1 MATTRGRKTTRVI
14 RDRISAGAIPEEA
27 LEAPFPEINLSIRP
41 PHPPMEAKSVAD
53 LPRGEDWQYEPKWDG
68 FRCLAFRSG
77 SQVLLQSKS
86 GQPLGRYFPELLEAL
101 RQLRPQQFVLDGEIV
116 IFSGQQLA
124 FDELLQRIHPAESR
138 IRKLA
143 LETPA
148 TLMCFDLLVD
158 EQGKSLLELPLSER
172 RQRLEA
178 WFRGAGNS
186 GRVRLSPSTVD
197 RRQAERWMRELA
209 PSGLDGVVAKLANE
223 PYHSGDRAGMVKI
236 KRIRTADCVVGG
248 FRWAEKGGQVGSL
261 LLGLYNEDGLLD
273 HVGFSSS
280 FTADQ
285 RRELKGIVQ
294 PLIAPPGF
302 TGKAP
307 GGLSRWST
315 RRSMEW
321 QPLQPKLVCEVRY
334 DHFSGGRFRHG
345 TKFLRWRPDKK
356 PKDCTFAQVLGSRKR
371 SGATGWNFLPKAG

>member
-1 MATTRGRKTTRVI
+1 MA
-14 RDRISAGAIPEEA
+14 S
-27 LEAPFPEINLSIRP
+27 
-41 PHPPMEAKSVAD
+41 
-53 LPRGEDWQYEPKWDG
+53 LPRDAGWQYEPKWDG

-77 SQVLLQSKS
+77 EQVLLQSKS
-86 GQPLGRYFPELLEAL
+86 GQPLGRYFPELVAGL
-101 RQLRPQQFVLDGEIV
+101 RQLSPQQFVLDGEIV
-116 IFSGQQLA
+116 IFSDGHLA

-138 IRKLA
+138 IRKLSA
-143 LETPA
+143 ETPA
-148 TLMCFDLLVD
+148 TLMSFDLLVD
-158 EQGKSLLELPLSER
+158 EHGKSLLELRLSER
-172 RQRLEA
+172 RRRLEE
-178 WFRGAGNS
+178 FFGRLGNS
-186 GRVRLSPSTVD
+186 DRVRLSPATTD
-197 RRQAERWMRELA
+197 RRQAERWMRELG
-209 PSGLDGVVAKLANE
+209 PTGLDGVVAKRIDE

-248 FRWAEKGGQVGSL
+248 FRYAEKGGQLGSL
-261 LLGLYNEDGLLD
+261 LLGLYNDQGHLN
-273 HVGFSSS
+273 HVGFTSS
-280 FTADQ
+280 FNAEQ
-285 RRELKGIVQ
+285 RRELKGIVE

-356 PKDCTFAQVLGSRKR
+356 PADCTFAQVVGRRKR
-371 SGATGWNFLPKAG
+371 SGTAWMDLLPKAG